1 MSNVTSTPQA
11 IWASPPVRDYEADFQ
26 RTDQLFGAPSADILK
41 IFQREP
47 AGLRVLDIGC
57 GQGRDAL
64 ALAQLGHPVHGVDLA
79 PTGIAQM
86 LAQAEKLGLAELVT
100 GQVADIRAL
109 ACHDRYD
116 AILFDR
122 TLHMLGAEERLETFS
137 RLVKERGQTRLIVI
151 ADERRNIAQL
161 AQALVE
167 LDPRFDLTPVKP
179 SLLVARRNCV
189 S

>member
-1 MSNVTSTPQA
+1 M
-11 IWASPPVRDYEADFQ
+11 
-26 RTDQLFGAPSADILK
+26 TDRVGVIGAGAW
-41 IFQREP
+41 
-47 AGLRVLDIGC
+47 GT
-57 GQGRDAL
+57 AL
-64 ALAQLGHPVHGVDLA
+64 
-79 PTGIAQM
+79 AQM
-86 LAQAEKLGLAELVT
+86 LASAKQLGLAELVT

-109 ACHDRYD
+109 ACPDGYD
-116 AILFDR
+116 AMLFDR
-122 TLHMLGAEERLETFS
+122 TLHMLGANDRLETFT
-137 RLVKERGQTRLIVI
+137 RLVKGCGQTRLIVI